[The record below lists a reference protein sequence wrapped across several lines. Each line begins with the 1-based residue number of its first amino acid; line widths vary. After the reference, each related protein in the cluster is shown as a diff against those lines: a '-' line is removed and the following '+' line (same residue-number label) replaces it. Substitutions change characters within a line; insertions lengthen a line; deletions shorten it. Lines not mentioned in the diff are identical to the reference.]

1 LCQIDQQR
9 FGLPTPCLWPNNAY
23 NHRRKYRSATAYTFN
38 RYIFPSPKKKVLQTA
53 VALCQQALR
62 EGSGTVSCLFFFH
75 LAAEHLSV
83 REQSGRFTSIH

>member
-1 LCQIDQQR
+1 MLTITAGST
-9 FGLPTPCLWPNNAY
+9 GLLR
-23 NHRRKYRSATAYTFN
+23 HILSIGTF
-38 RYIFPSPKKKVLQTA
+38 FPSPKKKVLQTA

-83 REQSGRFTSIH
+83 RE